1 MLIII
6 LTISLLYL
14 LLIGGFIIGF
24 NNVTNFKKKLS
35 IPKTKFSVVIPFR
48 NESNNLPRLLDSIVQ
63 LEYPNELY
71 EILLID
77 DDSTDDSV
85 LIIESYLKDN
95 PCDWWILKNNINTR
109 SPKKDAL
116 KMGISKSKY
125 DWIITT
131 DADCVLPKEWLN
143 IFDAVSQNN
152 TYSLIAGPVTYE
164 EPKSFLDHFQNLDFI
179 SLMGSTIGSFGL
191 NKPFMANG
199 ANLAYK
205 KALFH
210 QLNGFED
217 DSNIAS
223 GDDVF
228 LLQKAVRHNSK
239 QVGYLKARGVIVST
253 NTQPTWKKLVSQ
265 RVRWASKS
273 TYYKSSFSIFTA
285 FTVLMMNILCV
296 ILWFT
301 SIAGLTDFFNLLS
314 LFVFKSILDF
324 ILIHKTSRFLSHQI
338 PFITFM
344 ISSILYP
351 FFTTYI
357 VILSTFKNYDWKG
370 RTFNK

>member
-6 LTISLLYL
+6 LAISFLYL

-24 NNVTNFKKKLS
+24 DNVNNFKEKLLV
-35 IPKTKFSVVIPFR
+35 PKTKFSIVIPFR
-48 NESNNLPRLLDSIVQ
+48 NESDNLPRLLDSILQ
-63 LEYPNELY
+63 LEYPKELY

-77 DDSTDDSV
+77 DASTDDSV
-85 LIIESYLKDN
+85 LIIKSHLKDTLY
-95 PCDWWILKNNINTR
+95 DWTILKNNPNTS

-116 KMGISKSKY
+116 KIGISESKY

-131 DADCVLPKEWLN
+131 DADCILPEEWLN
-143 IFDAVSQNN
+143 IYDTVVQNSA
-152 TYSLIAGPVTYE
+152 YSLIAGPVAYKK
-164 EPKSFLDHFQNLDFI
+164 PKSFLDHFQNLDFI

-191 NKPFMANG
+191 KKPFMANG

-228 LLQKAVRHNSK
+228 LLQKAVRYNSE
-239 QVGYLKARGVIVST
+239 QVGYLKAEGAIVLT
-253 NTQPTWKKLVSQ
+253 NPQPTWQQLVYQ

-273 TYYKSSFSIFTA
+273 IYYKSAFSIFTA
-285 FTVLMMNILCV
+285 FTVFFMNILCV
-296 ILWFT
+296 ILLLS
-301 SIAGLTDFFNLLS
+301 SITGLTNFFTFLS
-314 LFVFKSILDF
+314 LFVFKSFLDF
-324 ILIHKTSRFLSHQI
+324 ILINKTSGFLGHQI
-338 PFITFM
+338 PFIRFL

-357 VILSTFKNYDWKG
+357 VTISTFKNYDWKG